1 MTFSMKRFFFVYY
14 KCIAEAP
21 PNLPLEKL
29 VQTERNTNEKKFFSF
44 GLVFLPGEVT
54 KRV

>member
-29 VQTERNTNEKKFFSF
+29 VQTERNTNEKKDFFSF
-44 GLVFLPGEVT
+44 GLVFLI
-54 KRV
+54 R